1 MTAIAMNC
9 SQPAPARWL
18 AAPRLSLALALFFA
32 CTAPALSD
40 VRILSSGGGSVSE
53 YLNFFAK
60 VRQSGERVV
69 IDGPCLS
76 ACTLVL
82 SAVPRKRICVTSR
95 AGSRLSC
102 ALSGRYEGSK
112 NPLARDH
119 QDRDRRLPAN
129 VRAWI
134 KRHGGLTQK
143 TILLKGRELA
153 ALYPRC

>member
-1 MTAIAMNC
+1 MHGA
-9 SQPAPARWL
+9 
-18 AAPRLSLALALFFA
+18 
-32 CTAPALSD
+32 ALSD

-119 QDRDRRLPAN
+119 QDRDRRLPRKRKGLDQAEW
-129 VRAWI
+129 RADPENHPAQGS
-134 KRHGGLTQK
+134 RTRRALSA
-143 TILLKGRELA
+143 LLEARSPAE
-153 ALYPRC
+153 PRCHII